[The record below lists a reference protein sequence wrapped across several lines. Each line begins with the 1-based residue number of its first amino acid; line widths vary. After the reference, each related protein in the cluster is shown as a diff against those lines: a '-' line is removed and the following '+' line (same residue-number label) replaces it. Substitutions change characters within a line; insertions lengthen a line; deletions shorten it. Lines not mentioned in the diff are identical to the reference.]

1 MGSFVLILDIARSVQ
16 DVYSFLADSENTPLW
31 YEAVQAVRKLTP
43 GPVRRGTVYAIVRRL
58 PQGEVENEVEVSEL
72 EVNER
77 VTLRSL
83 SGPTPFTYRYRL
95 EPAGAGTRLV
105 LEGEISGEGLAG
117 PAALLAPLAGAFFER
132 GMAVN
137 LRALKSHLERGA

>member
-1 MGSFVLILDIARSVQ
+1 M
-16 DVYSFLADSENTPLW
+16 
-31 YEAVQAVRKLTP
+31 
-43 GPVRRGTVYAIVRRL
+43 
-58 PQGEVENEVEVSEL
+58 ENEVEVSEL
-72 EVNER
+72 EVNES

-117 PAALLAPLAGAFFER
+117 PAALLAPLAGAFFKR